1 MIPHNQTDTL
11 QDMSPLLILVSPSSA
26 FNTII
31 VPITFTNNLTD
42 TQVLFGIL
50 EMTKMFT
57 EAHVCKSFIEL
68 HCSNKTNNKQ
78 MFCLLFLHG

>member
-11 QDMSPLLILVSPSSA
+11 QDMSPTDFGVSLISI
-26 FNTII
+26 TII
-31 VPITFTNNLTD
+31 VPITFTNSLTD